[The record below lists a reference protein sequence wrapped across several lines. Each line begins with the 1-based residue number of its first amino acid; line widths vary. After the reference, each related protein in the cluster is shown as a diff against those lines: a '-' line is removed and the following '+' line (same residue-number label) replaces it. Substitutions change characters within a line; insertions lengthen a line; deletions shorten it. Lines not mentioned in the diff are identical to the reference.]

1 MALIMVDH
9 CSCHV
14 AALEQPACS
23 GLKQHVLIKRHSHL
37 DSNEREKHCQ
47 NQRGKRKLPDY
58 FCLGF
63 FAELTFFV
71 SPFGTR
77 TASSLEGHR
86 NLIAATVIKSQRG
99 IDSGVNRPSMEAA
112 GRTQSLLFLHAKG
125 TVNLDTVVEKKKKT
139 SMSTTFAFLDISLTT
154 CIQELNEN
162 CSQLS
167 VVNSCT

>member
-1 MALIMVDH
+1 MKKHQPLANLRESPRSSFSTELLLPLAFILWTALTMVDH
-9 CSCHV
+9 CSCPV

-47 NQRGKRKLPDY
+47 NQWGKRKLPDY

-112 GRTQSLLFLHAKG
+112 GRTQSLLFL
-125 TVNLDTVVEKKKKT
+125 
-139 SMSTTFAFLDISLTT
+139 
-154 CIQELNEN
+154 
-162 CSQLS
+162 
-167 VVNSCT
+167 